1 MRRTNELTGQERRQ
15 LKTIIFERTGY
26 HFESN
31 TLLLQAF
38 TRSSYSAEQ
47 GGESNEILEF
57 IGDQVLSYY
66 VVKIASA
73 RCGAKNNNGEFSFR
87 ARENRFHTLKQELI
101 HNESLAS
108 IIDDWGVAEYLIV
121 GKSDFSNEVDKQP
134 KVKAD
139 LLEAILGAIAVA
151 SNWDSVVLEQTVSKM
166 LDIDEK
172 ISAII
177 ETDHRPVQF
186 DMENAVNTLKELAE
200 HGGCSV
206 PEYAFAGPEQVGYD
220 KDGNPIWCCTCS
232 VVNDKT
238 GIIRQVWGSS
248 KKTVKKCAAYLVLCE
263 HYEVQNEY
271 GTNRIVG
278 GSPVFK
284 YKNGKLMPMGT
295 GFLKEMSENAE

>member
-1 MRRTNELTGQERRQ
+1 MKRTNEFTWREWRL
-15 LKTIIFERTGY
+15 LKTVIFEKTGY
-26 HFESN
+26 YFSSN
-31 TLLLQAF
+31 FPLLQAF

-66 VVKIASA
+66 VVKIVSE
-73 RCGAKNNNGEFSFR
+73 RCGARNSNWEYKFR
-87 ARENRFHTLKQELI
+87 VRENRFHTLKQELI

-121 GKSDFSNEVDKQP
+121 GKSDFSNKVDKQP

-151 SNWDSVVLEQTVSKM
+151 SSWDSAVLEKAVSRI

-172 ISAII
+172 IRTII

-186 DMENAVNTLKELAE
+186 DLENAVNTLKELAE

-206 PEYAFAGPEQVGYD
+206 PEYEFMGPEYLGYD
-220 KDGNPIWCCTCS
+220 ENGNPIWCCTCT
-232 VVNDKT
+232 VVNDRT
-238 GIIRQVWGSS
+238 GITRQVWGSS
-248 KKTVKKCAAYLVLCE
+248 KKAVKKGAAYLVLCE
-263 HYEVQNEY
+263 HFELQNEY
-271 GTNRIVG
+271 GINRYVLC
-278 GSPVFK
+278 FK
-284 YKNGKLMPMGT
+284 YKDGKLMPIGSD
-295 GFLKEMSENAE
+295 FLKEMSENVR